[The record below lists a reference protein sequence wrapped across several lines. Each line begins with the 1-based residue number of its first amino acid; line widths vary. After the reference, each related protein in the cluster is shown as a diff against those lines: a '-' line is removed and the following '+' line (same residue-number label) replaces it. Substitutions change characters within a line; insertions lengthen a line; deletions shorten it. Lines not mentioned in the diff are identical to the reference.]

1 MNWIIIISVI
11 VGIEAIL
18 VSHKL
23 LLNWIPYRWIVGC
36 LTYQFNKRF
45 AKKRMLKMTFDELCR
60 YSIEF
65 QNIDR
70 WFTPYWFYRSL
81 VKVID
86 TEVLKRYNNG
96 TT

>member
-1 MNWIIIISVI
+1 
-11 VGIEAIL
+11 
-18 VSHKL
+18 
-23 LLNWIPYRWIVGC
+23 
-36 LTYQFNKRF
+36 
-45 AKKRMLKMTFDELCR
+45 MTFDELCR